1 MKTGVKLLFASI
13 SAVLI
18 FIGVLAIA
26 TQTHTGYSRYEG
38 LRTIMGDDAI
48 WFGQTCLLLAVL
60 PLLVWLPKRWVGIG
74 VSVWWVAL
82 MAWLFVPFFFR

>member
-1 MKTGVKLLFASI
+1 
-13 SAVLI
+13 
-18 FIGVLAIA
+18 
-26 TQTHTGYSRYEG
+26 
-38 LRTIMGDDAI
+38 MGDDAV

-82 MAWLFVPFFFR
+82 MAWLFVPFFLR